1 MIRPRLSRT
10 LIKTTDPLMSD
21 IHIHRP
27 HQLGLPAARQVAHLW
42 AHKAEKKFDVTSR
55 YEEASAQGT
64 EHDTLH
70 FENAGIQGQMQV
82 QADQFV
88 LTAKLG
94 FLFSAF
100 KEPLLAKLNAQ
111 FDELLSQPAPATPAP
126 AAPNRSRPAESA
138 HR

>member
-1 MIRPRLSRT
+1 MGNGRSPMMRR
-10 LIKTTDPLMSD
+10 MSD
-21 IHIHRP
+21 IHLHRP
-27 HQLGLPAARQVAHLW
+27 HQLGLHAARRIAHLW
-42 AHKAEKKFDVTSR
+42 AQKAEKKFDVTSR
-55 YEEASAQGT
+55 YEEGS

-111 FDELLSQPAPATPAP
+111 FDELLSQPAQTTPAP
-126 AAPNRSRPAESA
+126 AAPNRSRPAEST

>member
-1 MIRPRLSRT
+1 MIRPRLTQAATNASKHR
-10 LIKTTDPLMSD
+10 MSD

-27 HQLGLPAARQVAHLW
+27 HQLGLPTARHIAHLW
-42 AHKAEKKFDVTSR
+42 AQKAEKKFDVTSR
-55 YEEASAQGT
+55 YEEASAQGA

-100 KEPLLAKLNAQ
+100 KEPLVAKLNAQ
-111 FDELLSQPAPATPAP
+111 FDELLGQPQPT
-126 AAPNRSRPAESA
+126 
-138 HR
+138 

>member
-1 MIRPRLSRT
+1 MGNGRSPMMRR
-10 LIKTTDPLMSD
+10 MSD
-21 IHIHRP
+21 IHLHRP
-27 HQLGLPAARQVAHLW
+27 HQLGLHAARRIAHLW
-42 AHKAEKKFDVTSR
+42 AQKAEKKFDVTSR
-55 YEEASAQGT
+55 YEEGSAQGSG
-64 EHDTLH
+64 HDTLP

-126 AAPNRSRPAESA
+126 AAPNR
-138 HR
+138 